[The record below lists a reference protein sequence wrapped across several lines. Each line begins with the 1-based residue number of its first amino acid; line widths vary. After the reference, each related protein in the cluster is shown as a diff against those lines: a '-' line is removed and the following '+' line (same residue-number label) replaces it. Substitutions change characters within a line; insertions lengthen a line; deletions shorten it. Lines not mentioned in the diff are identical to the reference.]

1 MATTT
6 EETSL
11 TKPEEKET
19 VTFEHTSLPKAHG
32 KEIVTQTETTD
43 LLTLKPTNLDK
54 SVYVKVYCKWTIIN
68 KASVPSMHSCIL
80 IDQQVQSYIP
90 KQNYTK
96 R

>member
-1 MATTT
+1 MAATS

-11 TKPEEKET
+11 TKSQEKET
-19 VTFEHTSLPKAHG
+19 LTSENTSLAKVHG

-43 LLTLKPTNLDK
+43 LLTLKPTDLDK
-54 SVYVKVYCKWTIIN
+54 SIYVKVYRKWTTIN

-90 KQNYTK
+90 RQN
-96 R
+96 